1 MASRPSR
8 EAGKTWHRAKGSKD
22 QRLRESLHRTAR
34 GCQNGAE
41 RGSDMVGAPEV
52 LKGTCPVRGALDGNL
67 PLKDGKAL
75 SFDSITC
82 SRLSREPLI
91 RSCCYVMSTW

>member
-8 EAGKTWHRAKGSKD
+8 ESGKTWHRAKGSKD
-22 QRLRESLHRTAR
+22 QRLLESLNRTAI
-34 GCQNGAE
+34 GCQNGAG
-41 RGSDMVGAPEV
+41 RGSDMVGAPDV

-75 SFDSITC
+75 SFDSIN
-82 SRLSREPLI
+82 SWRILLEQSI
-91 RSCCYVMSTW
+91 RNCCYAMNTS

>member
-1 MASRPSR
+1 
-8 EAGKTWHRAKGSKD
+8 
-22 QRLRESLHRTAR
+22 
-34 GCQNGAE
+34 
-41 RGSDMVGAPEV
+41 MVGAPDV

-82 SRLSREPLI
+82 WCLSRGPSI
-91 RSCCYVMSTW
+91 RNC

>member
-1 MASRPSR
+1 
-8 EAGKTWHRAKGSKD
+8 
-22 QRLRESLHRTAR
+22 
-34 GCQNGAE
+34 
-41 RGSDMVGAPEV
+41 MVGAPDV

-82 SRLSREPLI
+82 SRLLRGPLI
-91 RSCCYVMSTW
+91 RSYCYVMSTW